1 MSKGIIE
8 EIENRI
14 EISKPGTVFLTK
26 DFTDIASNSTV
37 RKCLGRQVSS
47 GKLRRIIQGVYEKP
61 AYSSL
66 LKQYL
71 PTNPD
76 TVASAIANTY
86 RWTIAPC
93 GDLAL
98 NKLGLSTQVPVV
110 WSYISDG
117 PYRDFSWDNITIEF
131 KHRANREISQMS
143 TFTTM
148 LIEAIR
154 ALGKERID
162 DTILQQ
168 LKSLIPDNKKDS
180 VLEEAKN
187 STNWI
192 YEIIRKVCAEYE

>member
-1 MSKGIIE
+1 MAKGIID

-14 EISKPGTVFLTK
+14 RSSKPGTVFLTK
-26 DFTDIASNSTV
+26 DFTDIATNTTI
-37 RKCLGRQVSS
+37 RKCLGRQVSA
-47 GKLRRIIQGVYEKP
+47 GNLRRIIQGVYEKP
-61 AYSSL
+61 AYSNL

-71 PTNPD
+71 PTDPD
-76 TVASAIANTY
+76 TVANAIANTY

-98 NKLGLSTQVPVV
+98 NKLGLSTQVPAK

-131 KHRANREISQMS
+131 KHRTNRDISGIS

-154 ALGKERID
+154 ALGKDRID
-162 DTILQQ
+162 ENTIQQ
-168 LKSLIPDNKKDS
+168 IHNLIPENRRLS
-180 VLEEAKN
+180 ILEEAK
-187 STNWI
+187 SATDWI
-192 YEIIRKVCAEYE
+192 YEIIRKACA

>member
-1 MSKGIIE
+1 MAKGIID

-14 EISKPGTVFLTK
+14 EMSRPGTVFLTK
-26 DFTDIASNSTV
+26 DFTDIATNTTI
-37 RKCLGRQVSS
+37 RKCLGRQVDA
-47 GKLRRIIQGVYEKP
+47 GNLRRIMQGVYEKP
-61 AYSSL
+61 AYSKL

-71 PTNPD
+71 PTDPD
-76 TVASAIANTY
+76 AVANAIATTY

-98 NKLGLSTQVPVV
+98 NKLGLSTQVPAK

-131 KHRANREISQMS
+131 KHRTNRDISGIS

-154 ALGKERID
+154 ALGKDRINEN
-162 DTILQQ
+162 TIQQ
-168 LKSLIPDNKKDS
+168 IHNLIPENQRLS
-180 VLEEAKN
+180 ILEEAKS
-187 STNWI
+187 STDWI
-192 YEIIRKVCAEYE
+192 YNIIRKACA